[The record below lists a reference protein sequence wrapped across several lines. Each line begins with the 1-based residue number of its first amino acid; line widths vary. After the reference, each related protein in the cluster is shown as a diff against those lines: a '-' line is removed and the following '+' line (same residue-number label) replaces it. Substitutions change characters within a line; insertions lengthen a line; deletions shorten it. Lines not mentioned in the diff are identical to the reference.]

1 MTTGKPESHLLR
13 ELHVLASPV
22 VVLVGALTA
31 QFVEQKIGPIQVIQ
45 SFGIL
50 FVAGA
55 LAFWTIGL
63 ILKRNFPVVI
73 RVWSVIVSATANMA
87 AVGGTFLAFRIW
99 YNKWPFNL
107 EPVEPTG
114 FEGPGAPFFI
124 LLMFLAFSGLVWL
137 LGLLAVGAMTSE
149 QKLKLGGI

>member
-1 MTTGKPESHLLR
+1 MSNSRPTVLLMR

-22 VVLVGALTA
+22 VILVGFLVAPY
-31 QFVEQKIGPIQVIQ
+31 VDQKIGPIQVIQ

-55 LAFWTIGL
+55 FAFWALGL
-63 ILKRNFPVVI
+63 IRAKKLSVSVS
-73 RVWSVIVSATANMA
+73 VSVVIVSAISNMA
-87 AVGGTFLAFRIW
+87 AIGGSFLAFRIW

-137 LGLLAVGAMTSE
+137 LGILAVGATTSE

>member
-1 MTTGKPESHLLR
+1 MTTGRPESHLMR

-22 VVLVGALTA
+22 VVLVGALTV
-31 QFVEQKIGPIQVIQ
+31 QFVDQKIGPIQVIQ

-50 FVAGA
+50 FAAGA
-55 LAFWTIGL
+55 LAFWTIGS
-63 ILKRNFPVVI
+63 IITRNQPVGVS
-73 RVWSVIVSATANMA
+73 VGAVIVSAISNMA

-137 LGLLAVGAMTSE
+137 LGIIAVGATTSE

>member
-1 MTTGKPESHLLR
+1 MTTARVQSQLLR

-31 QFVEQKIGPIQVIQ
+31 QFVDQKIGPIQVIQ

-55 LAFWTIGL
+55 LAFWALGLIRARKLTIGVGV
-63 ILKRNFPVVI
+63 R
-73 RVWSVIVSATANMA
+73 SVIVSATANMA

-124 LLMFLAFSGLVWL
+124 LLMLLAFSGLVWL
-137 LGLLAVGAMTSE
+137 LGLLAVGATAPE
-149 QKLKLGGI
+149 QRLKLGGI

>member
-1 MTTGKPESHLLR
+1 MTTGRSESHLLR

-22 VVLVGALTA
+22 VFLVGALTA
-31 QFVEQKIGPIQVIQ
+31 QFVDQKIGPIQVIQ
-45 SFGIL
+45 SFGLL
-50 FVAGA
+50 FAVGA
-55 LAFWTIGL
+55 LAFCALGL
-63 ILKRNFPVVI
+63 IRSRKLSVGVGVWPVL
-73 RVWSVIVSATANMA
+73 VSATANMA

-124 LLMFLAFSGLVWL
+124 LLMLLAFSGL
-137 LGLLAVGAMTSE
+137 T
-149 QKLKLGGI
+149 

>member
-1 MTTGKPESHLLR
+1 MTTGRPESHLLR
-13 ELHVLASPV
+13 ELHVLASLV
-22 VVLVGALTA
+22 VVLVGFLIDP
-31 QFVEQKIGPIQVIQ
+31 FIVQKIGPAQVVQ

-55 LAFWTIGL
+55 LAFLAIGL
-63 ILKRNFPVVI
+63 IPTRKLPVVI
-73 RVWSVIVSATANMA
+73 SVWSVIVSATANMA

-114 FEGPGAPFFI
+114 FEGPGASFF
-124 LLMFLAFSGLVWL
+124 LLLLLLAFSGLVWL
-137 LGLLAVGAMTSE
+137 LGLLAVGVTRLN
-149 QKLKLGGI
+149 QGLKLGGI

>member
-1 MTTGKPESHLLR
+1 MTTSRAESHLLL
-13 ELHVLASPV
+13 ELHVLASPA
-22 VVLVGALTA
+22 VVLVGFLANPYI
-31 QFVEQKIGPIQVIQ
+31 VQKIGPFQVIQ

-50 FVAGA
+50 FVSAA
-55 LAFWTIGL
+55 MAFWAIGL
-63 ILKRNFPVVI
+63 ILTRKLPVVI
-73 RVWSVIVSATANMA
+73 SVWSVIVSATANMA

-124 LLMFLAFSGLVWL
+124 LQMLLAFSGLTWL
-137 LGLLAVGAMTSE
+137 LGILAVGATASE
-149 QKLKLGGI
+149 RKN